1 MEKKIRIGISL
12 DIILELLMSTELVT
26 ERDGVEITIFNP
38 EIWKISEEKDV
49 EKIAKWR
56 KIIKQLSRLN

>member
-1 MEKKIRIGISL
+1 MEKKIRIGIRL

>member
-26 ERDGVEITIFNP
+26 ERGGVEITIFNP